1 MNRLAICLL
10 LSSSIVT
17 LGSVAVA
24 QNSMPTLPDNSAVNV
39 RDRAPAAVTAGQQS
53 NAKSDQDITRE
64 IRRAVVKDDSLSM
77 MARNVKIITVD
88 GNVTLRGP
96 VETQSEKTTIAR
108 LATAVAGTHNVDN
121 QIDVKHED

>member
-1 MNRLAICLL
+1 
-10 LSSSIVT
+10 
-17 LGSVAVA
+17 
-24 QNSMPTLPDNSAVNV
+24 
-39 RDRAPAAVTAGQQS
+39 
-53 NAKSDQDITRE
+53 
-64 IRRAVVKDDSLSM
+64 M

>member
-1 MNRLAICLL
+1 
-10 LSSSIVT
+10 
-17 LGSVAVA
+17 
-24 QNSMPTLPDNSAVNV
+24 MPTLPDNSAVNV